1 MARILRMPEIVA
13 NSTEA
18 IIQKWYVDEGIDFAA
33 GATVLAI
40 ETEKAVV
47 DVEEEIAGVIL
58 KRLKF
63 ENDQVDVG
71 TPIAILGEPGE
82 KVADMSALLTS
93 LGIEEN
99 ASVNTQIPVAA
110 ASQEVKTQPTL
121 QYQE

>member
-71 TPIAILGEPGE
+71 TPIAILGDPGE

-99 ASVNTQIPVAA
+99 ASVNTQIPAAA
-110 ASQEVKTQPTL
+110 ASQEVKTQPI
-121 QYQE
+121 E